1 MTTFEILTIIEFGLF
16 LIAVYMCRKD
26 FLLLEVSFLFALIHF
41 FNIQYHPSGVGPTSF
56 LLESI
61 VCLVLGY
68 VTVAHSIRAWAVAIG
83 IIMISS
89 IALILFEFIDWA
101 INSSKLTGTWLL
113 WIHIITLLEIAV
125 FMLASNGYLQFYGSD
140 TFGGG
145 RRWDSWR
152 SNNLNYQYIK
162 KAEEA

>member
-1 MTTFEILTIIEFGLF
+1 MTTFEIWTIIELGLF

-26 FLLLEVSFLFALIHF
+26 FLLLELSFLFALIHF
-41 FNIQYHPSGVGPTSF
+41 FNIPYHPSGVGPTSF

-101 INSSKLTGTWLL
+101 INSSKLTDTWLL
-113 WIHIITLLEIAV
+113 WIHIITLLEIAI
-125 FMLASNGYLQFYGSD
+125 FMMAPNGYFQFYGSD
-140 TFGGG
+140 SIDGGG
-145 RRWDSWR
+145 RGYRDDS
-152 SNNLNYQYIK
+152 SYFNVENNW
-162 KAEEA
+162 KAD